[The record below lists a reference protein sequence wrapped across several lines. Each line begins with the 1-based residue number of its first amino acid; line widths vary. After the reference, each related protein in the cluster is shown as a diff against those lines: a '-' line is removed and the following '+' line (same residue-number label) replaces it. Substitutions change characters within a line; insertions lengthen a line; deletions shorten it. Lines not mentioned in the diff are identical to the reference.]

1 MKRQI
6 SLLGLVWWCSL
17 LVVSAQFETQFEH
30 ATNRYRWQANVNLRQ
45 TFPKG
50 SFLLHNRFASEALF
64 LGNTTAW
71 RDENLTIFQL
81 NRTLSTHVETV
92 LLNRTALFSQN
103 KVWSQEVLAGLQYQ
117 KNANWQ
123 VLPLIGFAW
132 DRRQGVPDLQGK
144 PILRLDS
151 GPALGFRFQAMPVL
165 EEGNTLSISGEGDYQ
180 KIQPRQNHG
189 ISVRTGFN
197 RQKGA
202 KEFQIRVKFATLRRD
217 TYQEAVFQLQTPD
230 RRGEMVEAILS
241 DTLETGLNFQTPI
254 SQHFSLI
261 GSADFAANNRRIRI
275 IQRPEAA

>member
-92 LLNRTALFSQN
+92 LLNRTA
-103 KVWSQEVLAGLQYQ
+103 
-117 KNANWQ
+117 
-123 VLPLIGFAW
+123 
-132 DRRQGVPDLQGK
+132 
-144 PILRLDS
+144 
-151 GPALGFRFQAMPVL
+151 
-165 EEGNTLSISGEGDYQ
+165 
-180 KIQPRQNHG
+180 
-189 ISVRTGFN
+189 
-197 RQKGA
+197 
-202 KEFQIRVKFATLRRD
+202 
-217 TYQEAVFQLQTPD
+217 
-230 RRGEMVEAILS
+230 
-241 DTLETGLNFQTPI
+241 
-254 SQHFSLI
+254 
-261 GSADFAANNRRIRI
+261 
-275 IQRPEAA
+275 